1 MRKPMRPLFTR
12 DEAERLLP
20 KLEPLLIELRDA
32 AEQLEAVRD
41 RLEALPAASRQ
52 NGRAAEAAALDGEAA
67 ALTRR
72 IGELIDLVQSLGA
85 ELKDIRTGLIDF
97 RSSRYDH
104 VVYLCW
110 RLGEPRI
117 LYWHELDAGFAGR
130 QPLD

>member
-1 MRKPMRPLFTR
+1 MRPLFTR

-20 KLEPLLIELRDA
+20 KLEPLLIELRDE
-32 AEQLEAVRD
+32 AERLEAVRA
-41 RLEALPAASRQ
+41 RLEALPAAARQ
-52 NGRAAEAAALDGEAA
+52 NGRATEAAALDGEAA
-67 ALTRR
+67 ALARR

-97 RSSRYDH
+97 RSPRDDR

-117 LYWHELDAGFAGR
+117 RFWHELDAGFAGR

>member
-1 MRKPMRPLFTR
+1 MPMRPLFAR

-20 KLEPLLIELRDA
+20 KIEPLLIELRDA
-32 AEQLEAVRD
+32 AEQLSAVRA

-67 ALTRR
+67 SLARR
-72 IGELIDLVQSLGA
+72 IGELIDLVESLGA

-97 RSSRYDH
+97 RSPRDDR

-117 LYWHELDAGFAGR
+117 LFWHELDAGFAGR